1 MAIRPSSLIV
11 VLWILVLGVSGLP
24 GSLKANEPL
33 VSLRTVDGTQSAWD
47 LALQA
52 QPNPAR
58 WESADGERVDVEPG
72 TPAGFLVLRRA
83 GAAESRIALPEPL
96 TDAVVGRAG
105 PTSLLVAGFSGTG
118 ADRRLV
124 VASYHR
130 YTERWHVLG
139 RIVPAGERVRL
150 VCREADI
157 LERVDAEPGLVR
169 RHTLNVPTPPVRA
182 LDVTVV
188 VLYLVAMLGIGL
200 WCARGGTTS
209 TADYFLADRE
219 LNWFVGGVTL
229 YATAT
234 SAISFVSVPA
244 KSFATNWQYM
254 AYNYV
259 TLVGT
264 TIAAI
269 VLIPRLR
276 RMNLVSVYEYL
287 ETRFHPSLRAFSSA
301 VTILYNLVGKQA
313 VVVLLPALVMQQMLG
328 LPPVAG
334 VVIIG
339 VLTTLYTVVGGFR
352 AVVWTDLAQCFI
364 MLGGAMVGAWW
375 ICHALGTDLIGMFRE
390 ASALGKTKTFNFD
403 FNLLQPTLWAF
414 LFLEIFNIL
423 TWPKDQ
429 MLMQRVFA
437 TRNEAHARGSV
448 IFLAALVIPGAT
460 TFFTIGTALFL
471 FYRAHPERFVPT
483 LPNDSVFPLFIA
495 WEMPSGLS
503 GLLIAAI
510 LAASM
515 STFSSGVSSL
525 ATLVKVDFLDRF
537 PVFSGLRDRIS
548 NRALVLSIGVLGT
561 AFGAA
566 VSLVDVGS
574 LLDFGMQ
581 AFAIFGGGFAA
592 AYGLGLFTRRAR
604 WEGVLFGTAVSA
616 VASFFLVRVVSPILM
631 QATTIGISLV
641 VGYLASLV
649 VGFMRPL
656 PFDEKP
662 HRTHL

>member
-1 MAIRPSSLIV
+1 MASRTSTLI
-11 VLWILVLGVSGLP
+11 LALCALLMGLVLCSGP
-24 GSLKANEPL
+24 IQARESLVRLQSTEADVAQWEAAWALTGGKPAQWVAPDGET
-33 VSLRTVDGTQSAWD
+33 VSLDAE
-47 LALQA
+47 
-52 QPNPAR
+52 NPAR
-58 WESADGERVDVEPG
+58 AL
-72 TPAGFLVLRRA
+72 TLRRA
-83 GAAESRIALPEPL
+83 GAPDVRVELPEPL
-96 TDAVVGRAG
+96 TDAVVGRSG
-105 PTSLLVAGFSGTG
+105 PTSLLVAGLTGTG
-118 ADRRLV
+118 AERRLL

-130 YTERWHVLG
+130 FTERWQVLG
-139 RIVPAGERVRL
+139 RLVPAGEQVRL
-150 VCREADI
+150 VCSGADI
-157 LERVDAEPGLVR
+157 LERVDAGGVR
-169 RHTLNVPTPPVRA
+169 RHRMEVPTPPVRA

-188 VLYLVAMLGIGL
+188 VLYLAAMLGIGL

-287 ETRFHPSLRAFSSA
+287 ETRFHPSLRAFSSG

-313 VVVLLPALVMQQMLG
+313 VVILLPALVMQQMLG
-328 LPPVAG
+328 LPPVVG
-334 VVIIG
+334 VVVIG
-339 VLTTLYTVVGGFR
+339 VLTTLYTMVGGFR

-364 MLGGAMVGAWW
+364 MLGGAAVGAWW
-375 ICHALGTDLIGMFRE
+375 ICHALGTDLLGMYRE
-390 ASALGKTKTFNFD
+390 ASALGKTKTFSLD

-448 IFLAALVIPGAT
+448 IFMAALVIPGAT
-460 TFFTIGTALFL
+460 LFFTIGSALFL

-515 STFSSGVSSL
+515 STLSSGISSL
-525 ATLVKVDFLDRF
+525 ATLVKVDFFDRF

-548 NRALVLSIGVLGT
+548 NRALVLLIGTLAT
-561 AFGAA
+561 ASGAA
-566 VSLVDVGS
+566 VSLIDVGS

-604 WEGVLFGTAVSA
+604 WEGVLIGTAVSA
-616 VASFFLVRVVSPILM
+616 VASFFLVKMVSPILM

-641 VGYLASLV
+641 VGYLASLI
-649 VGFMRPL
+649 VGVMRPSS
-656 PFDEKP
+656 
-662 HRTHL
+662 R

>member
-1 MAIRPSSLIV
+1 M
-11 VLWILVLGVSGLP
+11 
-24 GSLKANEPL
+24 
-33 VSLRTVDGTQSAWD
+33 
-47 LALQA
+47 
-52 QPNPAR
+52 
-58 WESADGERVDVEPG
+58 
-72 TPAGFLVLRRA
+72 
-83 GAAESRIALPEPL
+83 
-96 TDAVVGRAG
+96 
-105 PTSLLVAGFSGTG
+105 
-118 ADRRLV
+118 
-124 VASYHR
+124 
-130 YTERWHVLG
+130 
-139 RIVPAGERVRL
+139 
-150 VCREADI
+150 
-157 LERVDAEPGLVR
+157 
-169 RHTLNVPTPPVRA
+169 
-182 LDVTVV
+182 VV
-188 VLYLVAMLGIGL
+188 VLYLAAMLGIGL

-264 TIAAI
+264 TIAAV

-287 ETRFHPSLRAFSSA
+287 ETRFHPSLRIFSSG

-313 VVVLLPALVMQQMLG
+313 VVILLPALVMQQMLG
-328 LPPVAG
+328 LPPFAG

-339 VLTTLYTVVGGFR
+339 VLTTIYTMVGGFR
-352 AVVWTDLAQCFI
+352 AVVWTDLVQCFI
-364 MLGGAMVGAWW
+364 MLGGAVVGGWW
-375 ICHALGTDLIGMFRE
+375 ICHLLGTDIPGMLRE
-390 ASALGKTKTFNFD
+390 ASALGKTKTFSLD
-403 FNLLQPTLWAF
+403 FSIVQPTLWAF
-414 LFLEIFNIL
+414 LLLEVFNVL

-448 IFLAALVIPGAT
+448 IFMAALVIPGAT
-460 TFFTIGTALFL
+460 TFFMIGSALSL

-483 LPNDSVFPLFIA
+483 VANDSVFPLFIA
-495 WEMPSGLS
+495 WEMPAGLA

-515 STFSSGVSSL
+515 STLSSGISSL
-525 ATLVKVDFLDRF
+525 STLVRVDFLDRLDLF
-537 PVFSGLRDRIS
+537 AGVRHRIS
-548 NRALVLSIGVLGT
+548 NRGLVLTIGAIAT
-561 AFGAA
+561 AFGVG
-566 VSLVDVGS
+566 VSLLEIGS

-581 AFAIFGGGFAA
+581 AFAVFGGGFAA

-604 WEGVLFGTAVSA
+604 WDGVLIGTLVSA
-616 VASFFLVRVVSPILM
+616 VASFYLVRVVSPILM

-641 VGYLASLV
+641 VGYCSSLV
-649 VGFMRPL
+649 LATFRPPL
-656 PFDEKP
+656 T
-662 HRTHL
+662 R